1 MAKFTIIRRELVD
14 ELGMLYHMKVDNAYV
29 VVEEFNEFS
38 TIAQYSAKYD
48 QVKLITVKTE
58 NLDKTKRLQEG

>member
-1 MAKFTIIRRELVD
+1 MAKFTIIKQKTVD
-14 ELGMLYHMKVDNAYV
+14 ELSMLYHMKVDNAYIV
-29 VVEEFNEFS
+29 LEEFNEFS
-38 TIAQYSAKYD
+38 TIAQYSAKYN